1 MCVTVYLG
9 ITVSIIVLEVESR
22 FKTEQ
27 LEKILLQLKSLSA
40 DEKLSE
46 FIVVLSSS
54 SFTAL
59 GLTIGRTE
67 LRSWYIEVVQMI
79 SER

>member
-1 MCVTVYLG
+1 MCVTVCLG
-9 ITVSIIVLEVESR
+9 ITVSIIVLEVDSR
-22 FKTEQ
+22 SKTEQ
-27 LEKILLQLKSLSA
+27 LETILLQLKPLSA
-40 DEKLSE
+40 DEKLI
-46 FIVVLSSS
+46 FVLSS

>member
-1 MCVTVYLG
+1 MCVTVCLG
-9 ITVSIIVLEVESR
+9 ITVSIIVLDVDSR
-22 FKTEQ
+22 FKTKQ
-27 LEKILLQLKSLSA
+27 LETILLQLKIMGA

-46 FIVVLSSS
+46 FIFVLSSS

-67 LRSWYIEVVQMI
+67 LWSWYIEVV
-79 SER
+79 